1 MATKNCLLISPSNDQ
16 NEISISFSADGDIML
31 ESTYNEYPIYIQI
44 KLEDWD
50 NVKNF
55 IDIELKKLN
64 ENG

>member
-1 MATKNCLLISPSNDQ
+1 M
-16 NEISISFSADGDIML
+16 SIFLSADGDIML